1 MDPSVSRMAF
11 GKMRKGELTKYGYH
25 AKNSARGRR
34 SALGK
39 ALKRYPAM
47 SVMRKLNALYV
58 LSKNKA
64 PSRVDQIM
72 IKCGLS
78 RDEFRLESTP
88 CLISAL
94 FLSRDDEHDKVL
106 TQASRECLAHLDR
119 ALTMQNINK
128 ADFVVM
134 DLMKPVYGSKPRD
147 AFNRR

>member
-1 MDPSVSRMAF
+1 MAF

-64 PSRVDQIM
+64 PSR
-72 IKCGLS
+72 
-78 RDEFRLESTP
+78 
-88 CLISAL
+88 A
-94 FLSRDDEHDKVL
+94 
-106 TQASRECLAHLDR
+106 R
-119 ALTMQNINK
+119 AFK
-128 ADFVVM
+128 ADSNWVRRQI
-134 DLMKPVYGSKPRD
+134 KAKSK
-147 AFNRR
+147 